1 MAVERAVVS
10 RPKLIPADQPA
21 GNLRSPQCG
30 EIMEEFRKLP
40 VEGVAIAQVT
50 CSESN
55 APCGNRIIEPAGG
68 WVVE

>member
-1 MAVERAVVS
+1 
-10 RPKLIPADQPA
+10 
-21 GNLRSPQCG
+21 
-30 EIMEEFRKLP
+30 MEEFRKLP